1 MKLRK
6 ALDKAKQARQEASR
20 FEVRE
25 APPALPRDK
34 TEKSDNEW
42 QPPVY
47 SQSTH
52 IKLDTATLLNNRCIC
67 IEPDSP
73 EIDCYK
79 VLRTKIQQL
88 TRQKGWNTVMITSAL
103 PGEGKTLTAT
113 NLALTLAKAY
123 NQTVMLV
130 DCDLRNQNVH
140 KVFGFQSNAGLID
153 YLVDDRPLPEAIIW
167 PGIDKL
173 TLMSGGRTVE
183 NSAEL
188 LGSPRMQTLVKE
200 MKSRY
205 DDRYVL
211 FDVPPLLVG
220 ADALALAPYI
230 DCIVMVVEEGRTSTK
245 EVIRAVEML
254 PKEKFIGFVLNR
266 QKNVKMEG
274 YGYYR

>member
-6 ALDKAKQARQEASR
+6 ALDKAKQARQQVSR
-20 FEVRE
+20 LEVAE
-25 APPALPRDK
+25 TPPVLPRDK
-34 TEKSDNEW
+34 TAKSGNHW

-47 SQSTH
+47 SQSTP
-52 IKLDTATLLNNRCIC
+52 IQLDTATLLNNRCIC
-67 IEPDSP
+67 IEPNSP

-88 TRQKGWNTVMITSAL
+88 TRQQEWSTVMITSAL
-103 PGEGKTLTAT
+103 PGEGKTLTAI

-130 DCDLRNQNVH
+130 DADLRNQNVH
-140 KVFGFQSNAGLID
+140 KMLGFQSNAGLID
-153 YLVDDRPLPEAIIW
+153 YLVDDRPLNEAIIW

-173 TLMSGGRTVE
+173 TLMSGGRTIE

-188 LGSPRMQTLVKE
+188 LGSPRMQNLVKE

-230 DCIVMVVEEGRTSTK
+230 DCIVMVVEEGRTSIK
-245 EVIRAVEML
+245 EVIRALEML
-254 PKEKFIGFVLNR
+254 PKEKFVGFVLNR
-266 QKNVKMEG
+266 QKNVKTEM